1 MFACKNKIAN
11 YTGLLDKSGTQD
23 AVRRKET
30 SNGYNI
36 KTWCLYGLVRKHKH
50 MQKKTISL
58 RMEQVLISF
67 IIYDIVCRVCLLND
81 GVH

>member
-36 KTWCLYGLVRKHKH
+36 KTWRLYGLVRKHKH
-50 MQKKTISL
+50 VKKKAISL
-58 RMEQVLISF
+58 RMEQALISF